1 MSGKIVTSRMRWCIS
16 RVQESFGVD
25 SNEVDEALSAPAAFD
40 ALDAVLSEGACGAC
54 AACSAAFLLT
64 YKVVCACFLSVPQ
77 AAP

>member
-40 ALDAVLSEGACGAC
+40 ALDAVLCEGAC
-54 AACSAAFLLT
+54 AACFGFVSWLCLFVLL
-64 YKVVCACFLSVPQ
+64 CR
-77 AAP
+77 